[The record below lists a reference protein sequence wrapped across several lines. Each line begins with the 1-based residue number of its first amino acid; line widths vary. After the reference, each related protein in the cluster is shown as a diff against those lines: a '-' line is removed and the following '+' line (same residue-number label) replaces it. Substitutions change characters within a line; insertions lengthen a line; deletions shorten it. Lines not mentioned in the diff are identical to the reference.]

1 MLTPT
6 ESWPGL
12 SSGCKSLALAISIRA
27 TRREV
32 EKTAGKASEG
42 SLEMALARSAVET
55 VRVLVAVVPGS
66 SFVSAIM
73 S

>member
-1 MLTPT
+1 M
-6 ESWPGL
+6 
-12 SSGCKSLALAISIRA
+12 RA

-32 EKTAGKASEG
+32 EKTTGKASEG

-55 VRVLVAVVPGS
+55 VRVLVAVVPSS
-66 SFVSAIM
+66 SFVSAMM